1 MKDKG
6 GENLDGMILRTDS
19 PFANEVMNRPLP
31 PKLCLPQL
39 ESYDS
44 SKDPLDHIESFKML
58 MLLQMTPDEVICRA
72 FPTTLKVVS
81 RVWFSKIPPK
91 LLQILNNS
99 ARVLFIILLGGKDT
113 KSQLAIFS
121 TFNRQKENH

>member
-1 MKDKG
+1 M
-6 GENLDGMILRTDS
+6 
-19 PFANEVMNRPLP
+19 
-31 PKLCLPQL
+31 
-39 ESYDS
+39 
-44 SKDPLDHIESFKML
+44 DHIESFKML
-58 MLLQMTPDEVICRA
+58 MLLQMTPDEVIFRE

-91 LLQILNNS
+91 LLQVLNNS
-99 ARVLFIILLGGKDT
+99 TRVLFIILLRGKDT